1 MNNAKQK
8 TTARK
13 KKESGKMRNEKL
25 QFWIYISP
33 FIIGFLLFTAGP
45 MLASFYLSFTRY
57 DVLTPAE
64 WIGIGNYI
72 SLIQNSRFWTLLG
85 NTFYYVIVGVP
96 INIVFSLLVALVLYR
111 IIPGISLFRTTF
123 YLPSIFGGVAI
134 LILWN
139 YMLAPGFQGE
149 NVGVINALLGFI
161 GIQGPGW
168 LSDPNW
174 AKPAIILTQLWGV
187 GGNMLILLPA
197 LASVPQELLEAAEID
212 GASPIRK
219 FFSVVIPQ
227 ISPALF
233 FMLTMGM
240 INTFKMFNEPMILPG
255 ADTQWTDTL
264 MVLLYRNAF
273 ENYRMGYASALAW
286 IMFIIIMFFT
296 LIQLGLGKKWV
307 HYE

>member
-1 MNNAKQK
+1 MK
-8 TTARK
+8 
-13 KKESGKMRNEKL
+13 NEKRN
-25 QFWIYISP
+25 FWLYISP
-33 FIIGFLLFTAGP
+33 FIIGFVLFTLGP
-45 MLASFYLSFTRY
+45 MIASMYLSFTRY

-64 WIGIGNYI
+64 WIGVENYVN
-72 SLIQNSRFWTLLG
+72 LFQNERFWALLG
-85 NTFYYVIVGVP
+85 NTFYYVLIGVP
-96 INIVFSLLVALVLYR
+96 IMTIASLIISLILYR
-111 IIPGISLFRTTF
+111 IIPGISFFRTTF

-139 YMLAPGFQGE
+139 YMLAPGYMGE
-149 NVGVINALLGFI
+149 NVGLVNALLGMI

-197 LASVPQELLEAAEID
+197 LASVPQDLLEAAEID
-212 GASPIRK
+212 GASSIRK

-227 ISPALF
+227 ISPSLF
-233 FMLTMGM
+233 FILTMGI
-240 INTFKMFNEPMILPG
+240 INTFKMFNEPMIMPG

-264 MVLLYRNAF
+264 MVLLYKNAF
-273 ENYRMGYASALAW
+273 ENYRMGYASSLAW
-286 IMFIIIMFFT
+286 ILFLIIMFVT
-296 LIQLGLGKKWV
+296 LIQLWLSKKWV

>member
-1 MNNAKQK
+1 MNNE
-8 TTARK
+8 K
-13 KKESGKMRNEKL
+13 KK
-25 QFWIYISP
+25 FWLYIAP
-33 FIIGFLLFTAGP
+33 FIIGFTLFTLGP
-45 MLASFYLSFTRY
+45 MLASIYLSFTRY
-57 DVLTPAE
+57 DALTAAE
-64 WIGIGNYI
+64 WIGIGNYT
-72 SLIQNSRFWTLLG
+72 SLFQNERFWTLLG
-85 NTFYYVIVGVP
+85 NTLYYVFLGVP
-96 INIVFSLLVALVLYR
+96 INVVVSLIIALVLYR
-111 IIPGISLFRTTF
+111 NIPAITFFRTTF

-139 YMLAPGFQGE
+139 YMLTPGFQGE
-149 NVGVINALLGFI
+149 NVGVINALLAMI
-161 GIQGPGW
+161 GIDGPGW

-197 LASVPQELLEAAEID
+197 LASVPQDQLEAADID
-212 GASPIRK
+212 GASAIRK

-227 ISPALF
+227 ISPSLF

-255 ADTQWTDTL
+255 ADRQWTDTL
-264 MVLLYRNAF
+264 MVHLYSNAF

-286 IMFIIIMFFT
+286 VMFVIIMFFT
-296 LIQLGLGKKWV
+296 LVQLALGKKWV

>member
-1 MNNAKQK
+1 MNNE
-8 TTARK
+8 K
-13 KKESGKMRNEKL
+13 KK
-25 QFWIYISP
+25 FWLYIAP
-33 FIIGFLLFTAGP
+33 FIIGFTLFTLGP
-45 MLASFYLSFTRY
+45 MLASIYLSFTRY
-57 DVLTPAE
+57 DVLTAAE
-64 WIGIGNYI
+64 WIGIGNYT
-72 SLIQNSRFWTLLG
+72 SLFQNERFWTLLG
-85 NTFYYVIVGVP
+85 NTLYYVFLGVP
-96 INIVFSLLVALVLYR
+96 INVVVSLIIALVLYR
-111 IIPGISLFRTTF
+111 NIPAITFFRTTF

-139 YMLAPGFQGE
+139 YMLTPGFQGE
-149 NVGVINALLGFI
+149 NVGVINALLAMI
-161 GIQGPGW
+161 GIDGPGW

-197 LASVPQELLEAAEID
+197 LASVPQDQLEAADID
-212 GASPIRK
+212 GASAIRK

-227 ISPALF
+227 ISPSLF

-255 ADTQWTDTL
+255 ADRQWTDTL
-264 MVLLYRNAF
+264 MVHLYSNAF

-286 IMFIIIMFFT
+286 VMFVIIMFFT
-296 LIQLGLGKKWV
+296 LVQLALGKKWV

>member
-1 MNNAKQK
+1 MNNEK
-8 TTARK
+8 RK
-13 KKESGKMRNEKL
+13 
-25 QFWIYISP
+25 FWLYIAP
-33 FIIGFLLFTAGP
+33 FLIGFTLFTLGP
-45 MLASFYLSFTRY
+45 MIASIYLSFTRY
-57 DVLTPAE
+57 DVLTPAF
-64 WIGIGNYI
+64 WIGIDNYVN
-72 SLIQNSRFWTLLG
+72 LFQNERFWNLFG
-85 NTFYYVIVGVP
+85 NTLYYVFVGVP
-96 INIVFSLLVALVLYR
+96 INLIASLVVALVLYR
-111 IIPGISLFRTTF
+111 IIPGISFFRTTF

-149 NVGVINALLGFI
+149 NVGVINALLDMI

-174 AKPAIILTQLWGV
+174 AKPAIILTQLWGI

-197 LASVPQELLEAAEID
+197 LASVPQDLIDAADID
-212 GASPIRK
+212 GASSIRK
-219 FFSVVIPQ
+219 FFSVVVPQ

-255 ADTQWTDTL
+255 ADRQWTDTL
-264 MVLLYRNAF
+264 MVHLYSNAF
-273 ENYRMGYASALAW
+273 ENFRMGYASALAW

-296 LIQLGLGKKWV
+296 LIQLGLAKKWV

>member
-1 MNNAKQK
+1 MNNE
-8 TTARK
+8 K
-13 KKESGKMRNEKL
+13 KK
-25 QFWIYISP
+25 FWLYIAP
-33 FIIGFLLFTAGP
+33 FIIGFTLFTLGP
-45 MLASFYLSFTRY
+45 MLASIYLSFTRY
-57 DVLTPAE
+57 DVLTSAE
-64 WIGIGNYI
+64 WIGIGNYT
-72 SLIQNSRFWTLLG
+72 SLFQNDRFWTLFG
-85 NTFYYVIVGVP
+85 NTLYYVFIGVP
-96 INIVFSLLVALVLYR
+96 INVVASLIVALVLYR
-111 IIPGISLFRTTF
+111 NIPAISFFRTTF

-149 NVGVINALLGFI
+149 NVGVINALLAMV
-161 GIQGPGW
+161 GIDGPGW

-174 AKPAIILTQLWGV
+174 AKPAIIMTQLWGV

-197 LASVPQELLEAAEID
+197 LASVPQDQLEAADID
-212 GASPIRK
+212 GASSIRK

-227 ISPALF
+227 ISPSLF

-255 ADTQWTDTL
+255 ADRQWTDTL
-264 MVLLYRNAF
+264 MVHLYSNAF

-286 IMFIIIMFFT
+286 VMFVIIMFFT